1 MAPATP
7 VSAAKSAPLAAKTA
21 LKVPRAIRP
30 RHRQRTSE
38 LMLRTHASSKNTIDT
53 NLYKTRSFITRS
65 FLEYF
70 THEAATWKLILQ
82 ARAPQLMG
90 NQLHLCGVQSA
101 AKMMSELECLEA
113 NNSAAYACDGERG
126 SRLATAAAHAAYSSS
141 MYAIADD
148 PVQAAEL
155 TGRAKAVIYRLAGE
169 LEQLALQADH
179 DYKHV
184 MPLSQRF
191 DIASLLNQIHLDWID
206 EASAKHLQLSLAAEA
221 VVESDHNLL
230 SAIMGNVVGNAVRYT
245 STGEVCVDCALEDRD
260 VLITVRDTGPGI
272 SEWDLQRSFVQASCV
287 EGLSVGLGRGLS
299 IARRTAEVLG
309 HEFGVASTPERGT
322 CISLRVSRS
331 GNFSSNNP
339 RRIGDPPCSFWT

>member
-1 MAPATP
+1 METDTASA
-7 VSAAKSAPLAAKTA
+7 SAATD
-21 LKVPRAIRP
+21 VEINYICV
-30 RHRQRTSE
+30 
-38 LMLRTHASSKNTIDT
+38 AS
-53 NLYKTRSFITRS
+53 NL
-65 FLEYF
+65 
-70 THEAATWKLILQ
+70 LQ
-82 ARAPQLMG
+82 T
-90 NQLHLCGVQSA
+90 
-101 AKMMSELECLEA
+101 MMSELKCLEA
-113 NNSAAYACDGERG
+113 NNERLTLAMASAGHDLRQ
-126 SRLATAAAHAAYSSS
+126 RLHTLLFIIDALNA
-141 MYAIADD
+141 ADD

-206 EASAKHLQLSLAAEA
+206 EASAKHLQLRVSPAEA

-309 HEFGVASTPERGT
+309 HEFGVASTPRRGT
-322 CISLRVSRS
+322 CISLRV
-331 GNFSSNNP
+331 P
-339 RRIGDPPCSFWT
+339 RAGEFQFKQPAAYR

>member
-1 MAPATP
+1 METDTASA
-7 VSAAKSAPLAAKTA
+7 SAATD
-21 LKVPRAIRP
+21 VEI
-30 RHRQRTSE
+30 HYICV
-38 LMLRTHASSKNTIDT
+38 AS
-53 NLYKTRSFITRS
+53 NL
-65 FLEYF
+65 
-70 THEAATWKLILQ
+70 LQ
-82 ARAPQLMG
+82 
-90 NQLHLCGVQSA
+90 
-101 AKMMSELECLEA
+101 KMMSDLKCLEA
-113 NNSAAYACDGERG
+113 NNERLTLAMASAGHDLRQ
-126 SRLATAAAHAAYSSS
+126 RLHTLLFIIDALNA
-141 MYAIADD
+141 ADD

-206 EASAKHLQLSLAAEA
+206 EASAKHLQFRVSPAEA

-230 SAIMGNVVGNAVRYT
+230 SAIIGNVVGNAVRYT
-245 STGEVCVDCALEDRD
+245 TTGEVCVDCALEDRD
-260 VLITVRDTGPGI
+260 VLLTVRDTGPGI

-309 HEFGVASTPERGT
+309 HEFGVASTPQRGT
-322 CISLRVSRS
+322 CISLRV
-331 GNFSSNNP
+331 P
-339 RRIGDPPCSFWT
+339 RAGEFQ